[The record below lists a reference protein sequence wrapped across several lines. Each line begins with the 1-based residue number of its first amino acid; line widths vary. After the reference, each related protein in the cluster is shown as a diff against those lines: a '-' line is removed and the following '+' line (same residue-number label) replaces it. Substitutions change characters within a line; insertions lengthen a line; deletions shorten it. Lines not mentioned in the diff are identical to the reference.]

1 MLPTVDDVLQLD
13 AVRRGQPHVVA
24 GADRTGNRVRWV
36 HVAEVTDIAH
46 LLHGGELVLTTGI
59 ALPDEPEWLRAYIA
73 DLAEVGVSGLMIELG
88 RRYATVLPPALIA
101 AAEEFGLPVIV
112 LAHEPAF
119 VDITESVHA
128 RIVQEQFAE
137 LRASEQLHEI
147 FTRLSVEGASTDEV
161 VRQVAA
167 LGGHPVVLENL
178 AHQVLAADAGG
189 ADPAELLSAWETRSR
204 AVRPGRRTGYDE
216 ASGWLV
222 TMVGARGEDW
232 GRLIVDLGSPPSP
245 RETVLIE
252 RAATTL
258 ALGRLLDRH
267 AESVERQAHGTIIAR
282 ILAHA
287 YSDPQEAAAR
297 ARALGVPLSGRRLLG
312 AVLRH
317 RGPALSRSA
326 PPVGELSQL
335 AETAAAACKDARL
348 AALVGVLDEG
358 GPHARVG
365 VLASLPARAD
375 VETAL
380 TEVAT
385 RIRKQSGDTVMAAG
399 SVVETISDVRRSFLE
414 AEQVADVAA
423 RGSGARL
430 YYRLPD
436 LRLRGLLHLL
446 RDDARVQTFVE
457 RELGPLLE
465 YDAQRGSDLTRILEL
480 YLESGR
486 NKAVAAQHAHLS
498 RPAFYERLRRIE
510 RVLDADLDDVE
521 SCVSFHVALLA
532 LSSVR
537 WERS

>member
-59 ALPDEPEWLRAYIA
+59 ALPDEPERLRAYI
-73 DLAEVGVSGLMIELG
+73 AEVGVSGLMIELG
-88 RRYATVLPPALIA
+88 RRYASVLPPALIA

-385 RIRKQSGDTVMAAG
+385 RIREQSGDTVMAAG

-486 NKAVAAQHAHLS
+486 NKAVAAQQAHLS

>member
-1 MLPTVDDVLQLD
+1 MLPTVDDVLRLE
-13 AVRRGQPHVVA
+13 AVRRGQPRVVA
-24 GADRTGNRVRWV
+24 GGDRTGNRVRWV
-36 HVAEVTDIAH
+36 HVAEIADIAH

-59 ALPDEPEWLRAYIA
+59 ALPDEPERLRTYIGELA
-73 DLAEVGVSGLMIELG
+73 DVGVSGLMIELG
-88 RRYATVLPPALIA
+88 RRYATEPPPALIA
-101 AAEEFGLPVIV
+101 AAEENGLPVIV

-119 VDITESVHA
+119 VDITESVHS
-128 RIVQEQFAE
+128 RILQDQFDE

-147 FTRLSVEGASTDEV
+147 FTRLSVEGASTEEV

-167 LGGHPVVLENL
+167 LGGHPAVLENL

-189 ADPAELLSAWETRSR
+189 ADASELLSAWETRSR
-204 AVRPGRRTGYDE
+204 AVRPGRRTGYDPT
-216 ASGWLV
+216 SGWLV
-222 TMVGARGEDW
+222 TTVGARGEDW
-232 GRLIVDLGSPPSP
+232 GRLIIDLGSPPSP

-287 YSDPQEAAAR
+287 YADPQEAAAR

-317 RGPALSRSA
+317 RGPGA
-326 PPVGELSQL
+326 PPAGELSAL

-380 TEVAT
+380 TEIAT
-385 RIRKQSGDTVMAAG
+385 RVRGRSEGAVMAAG
-399 SVVETISDVRRSFLE
+399 SVVETIRDVRRSFLE

-430 YYRLPD
+430 FYRLPD

-457 RELGPLLE
+457 RELGRLLE
-465 YDAQRGSDLTRILEL
+465 YDAQRGADLTRILEI
-480 YLESGR
+480 YLDSGR

-521 SCVSFHVALLA
+521 SCVSLHVALLA

-537 WERS
+537 WERP